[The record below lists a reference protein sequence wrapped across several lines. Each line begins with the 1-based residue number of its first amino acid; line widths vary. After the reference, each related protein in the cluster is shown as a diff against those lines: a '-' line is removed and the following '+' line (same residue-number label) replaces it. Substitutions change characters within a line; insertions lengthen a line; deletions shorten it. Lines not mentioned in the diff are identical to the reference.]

1 MFNRVTAVL
10 LFSLT
15 LITSGCG
22 ASSMKTPDI
31 KQNPNPKMRYEI
43 TMTIDGAPGP
53 FDAISG
59 FVQYKV
65 ANDQCVPLTEGS
77 GATLAP
83 EKSVPI
89 NLTRISD
96 TVYKGT
102 FYTDLLQ
109 DEDYY
114 GRGVC
119 HWAVVAATTAL
130 KVGKVGFSPDI
141 FLDDIVAQKSIT
153 NYFPQLDYDAA
164 RRGDEDMFPVNVG
177 ESSPSNFKPD
187 IQAHLFSVTL
197 ASKENF
203 Q

>member
-1 MFNRVTAVL
+1 MLNRVTAVL
-10 LFSLT
+10 LLSLT

-22 ASSMKTPDI
+22 ASPMKTPDI

-96 TVYKGT
+96 KVYKGT

-130 KVGKVGFSPDI
+130 KVKAADLSPDI
-141 FLDDIVAQKSIT
+141 FLNDILAQKAVIT
-153 NYFPQLDYDAA
+153 YFADGGYQDARDGKDTFPTITGSLKKSDYLPESRTDIFTITLAA
-164 RRGDEDMFPVNVG
+164 RED
-177 ESSPSNFKPD
+177 
-187 IQAHLFSVTL
+187 
-197 ASKENF
+197 F